1 MEADSVPKKNICE
14 SVLDNLTLKMTVQFV
29 ETSPTVCRTTQQNIR
44 VDLGLLKL
52 VVPLLLLLLLYT
64 YLFKDKNINF

>member
-29 ETSPTVCRTTQQNIR
+29 ETSATVCRTTQQNTR
-44 VDLGLLKL
+44 EDLELLK
-52 VVPLLLLLLLYT
+52 VVVLLLLLLLYT
-64 YLFKDKNINF
+64 YLFYGKNI